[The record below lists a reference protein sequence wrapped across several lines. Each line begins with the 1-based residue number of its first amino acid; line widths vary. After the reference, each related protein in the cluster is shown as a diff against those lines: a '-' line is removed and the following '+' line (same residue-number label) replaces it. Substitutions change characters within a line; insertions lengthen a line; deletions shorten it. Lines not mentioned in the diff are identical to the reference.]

1 MWIYTLLIFHCQS
14 TLSISYRFPVQLQY
28 TTTNQNLAIEAPF
41 RGLVYSQGFPFS
53 GTVFWGKLSVLIH
66 STMKSKTLRIAAASA
81 VAVIFLLLS
90 MSTIITD
97 KEQDAIGLAAGAVF
111 VGYLTYRGLRG
122 IMG

>member
-1 MWIYTLLIFHCQS
+1 
-14 TLSISYRFPVQLQY
+14 
-28 TTTNQNLAIEAPF
+28 
-41 RGLVYSQGFPFS
+41 
-53 GTVFWGKLSVLIH
+53 
-66 STMKSKTLRIAAASA
+66 MKSKTLRIAAASA